1 MPLVLAAIDLKLS
14 PSCQET
20 AIRQQRLDCFTKI
33 IRYSELQY
41 DVTDFVAAGTNH
53 LLQLAYTTTQ
63 TFFLPRG
70 CGKNGNCASKSAPD
84 RLNYVGQFQ
93 DRDLSTLSRVK
104 SWPDAFLRDPTA
116 YLLISN
122 SVDYS
127 LSVGRLPCTS
137 NLPISVRNIEMG
149 IAATSPWTI
158 HTCTVTGAI
167 GAHLERQVLS
177 GNFCRLGTVDLE
189 DKTHEVGTETSE
201 PILLSQKSPQMVCM
215 TAVPFPGISDTYYPD
230 ENSSIY
236 PRCSDDQRIQIDESL
251 VNLDFLDFGDK
262 LDGHI

>member
-104 SWPDAFLRDPTA
+104 KLARRFSSRP
-116 YLLISN
+116 YSLLI
-122 SVDYS
+122 DFQ
-127 LSVGRLPCTS
+127 LS
-137 NLPISVRNIEMG
+137 
-149 IAATSPWTI
+149 
-158 HTCTVTGAI
+158 
-167 GAHLERQVLS
+167 
-177 GNFCRLGTVDLE
+177 
-189 DKTHEVGTETSE
+189 
-201 PILLSQKSPQMVCM
+201 
-215 TAVPFPGISDTYYPD
+215 
-230 ENSSIY
+230 
-236 PRCSDDQRIQIDESL
+236 
-251 VNLDFLDFGDK
+251 
-262 LDGHI
+262 